1 SGAIFTFGKSKFAEN
16 IPSKFWLKNDKP
28 LYISCGDEHTALV
41 TGNGKLYMFGSNNWG
56 QLGLGTKTTVNKPTC
71 VKALKSEKVKLVAC
85 GRSHTLTYTGMYPNF
100 SFGIATKQFNSTLND
115 SKNRFSFGLLI
126 MEILNGFRNKSF
138 VSVDG
143 KLFMWGDNS
152 EGQIGLGEKSN
163 VCVPHLVDIRK
174 QISWVSCGYYH
185 SALVTA
191 GGELYTFGESENGK
205 LGLPS
210 EKLENTRVPKRV
222 PEISGKVI
230 LVACGGGHT
239 VALTDHNLYTF
250 GLGQFGQLGH
260 GTLIFESHKPKVVE
274 QLQNRN
280 VQFVECG
287 ENHTAVITD
296 NGLLYTFGDG
306 RHGKL
311 GLGDENFTNQFKPT
325 LCPRFIKYIVQS
337 VACGG
342 CHMLVLARPR
352 FHGSE
357 EDILHKDDVNKNPL
371 TDTNSELI
379 WNPSMPGV
387 LQRTLSARGRR
398 REREQSLSQSNWRTR
413 TLPPLGA
420 EHSSSSSLFTN
431 HTVPSTVLSDLHVGR
446 NLIDIIR
453 YLQPCSPSCLDEKQK
468 KPAEE
473 NSDDEI
479 DGKGLGDTM
488 DLLNVT
494 HVMSLNP
501 TDKTLILSPVHKEK
515 KKKKCCFFLN
525 PKISFSIKACLKRF
539 SITKKSKNEKG
550 HGKGGL
556 KQNNSNSQLLVPK
569 VAKAALKDQ
578 SHKLI
583 KLPSGVDLKKQG
595 GEKIVKSS
603 VSKGNLKKMRTGKEN
618 IKEKFQQPSSVTKVT
633 SAFSQKIRSPE
644 ILVNKEKDSKDNQR
658 ELKLVKVKSQAASAA
673 KPKSTSKGSKENLK
687 NDCGLKTDAFSAA
700 HSQETTACLKTPES
714 LGQAEKQKSKNVSK
728 NKPMNKGDYIVETK
742 EKKFLEEDSAAEDKR
757 DARKGRKEFLNDD
770 AEDKSTKSIG
780 EKKLEKEQ
788 RGLVKKKIINEMDH
802 YKLESNSRTE
812 SKEEEE
818 DEVGVTQEQDEE
830 SKENT
835 EGESECLDTEHESK
849 GKKLEAGS
857 LEDSEEENPEAG
869 SEEEESDD
877 EKGECN
883 LEINSQDAEKES
895 EEKSDAESADELD
908 EMEDE
913 TSEGE
918 EEDSVTENEDE
929 NSAEVEDEDEES
941 SEAEEENSE
950 IEEYADEEEEE
961 DDDND
966 SKIEGG
972 EEDEDSETEDGDKEE
987 SEASED
993 EEGSKIED
1001 EEESEEET
1009 DEEEVEEGEE
1019 EADEEEAE
1027 ESEDEEE
1034 EEENEEEE
1042 EDHENEEEEDEQ
1054 ENEEESG
1061 AEEDSDIEEDDDDDE
1076 TKEDETKEEEAKK
1089 KIQKGKKEQ
1098 QKSEHKGNTKKY
1110 DLKERKQKSGSQQ
1123 KTQSKQRLIN
1133 GSHNSD
1139 QFWNHV
1145 LPHYLTL
1152 N

>member
-1 SGAIFTFGKSKFAEN
+1 MAAEAEDEIPDSGAIFTFGKSKFAEN

-85 GRSHTLTYTGMYPNF
+85 GRSHTLTYT
-100 SFGIATKQFNSTLND
+100 
-115 SKNRFSFGLLI
+115 
-126 MEILNGFRNKSF
+126 

-431 HTVPSTVLSDLHVGR
+431 HTVPSTVLSDVHG
-446 NLIDIIR
+446 IDFPEFR
-453 YLQPCSPSCLDEKQK
+453 AANQNETSTVPSRTGMKNKGSAATEK

-515 KKKKCCFFLN
+515 
-525 PKISFSIKACLKRF
+525 
-539 SITKKSKNEKG
+539 KKSKNEKG

-757 DARKGRKEFLNDD
+757 DARKGRKEFLKQAALSIFSSSDD

>member
-1 SGAIFTFGKSKFAEN
+1 RCDSKDNVQNSGAIFTFGKSKFAEN

-85 GRSHTLTYTGMYPNF
+85 GRSHTLTYT
-100 SFGIATKQFNSTLND
+100 
-115 SKNRFSFGLLI
+115 
-126 MEILNGFRNKSF
+126 
-138 VSVDG
+138 VDG

-239 VALTDHNLYTF
+239 VALTEDHNLYTF

-398 REREQSLSQSNWRTR
+398 RERGGG
-413 TLPPLGA
+413 PPPPK
-420 EHSSSSSLFTN
+420 N
-431 HTVPSTVLSDLHVGR
+431 
-446 NLIDIIR
+446 
-453 YLQPCSPSCLDEKQK
+453 K
-468 KPAEE
+468 
-473 NSDDEI
+473 
-479 DGKGLGDTM
+479 
-488 DLLNVT
+488 
-494 HVMSLNP
+494 
-501 TDKTLILSPVHKEK
+501 
-515 KKKKCCFFLN
+515 FL
-525 PKISFSIKACLKRF
+525 PKITLKP
-539 SITKKSKNEKG
+539 I
-550 HGKGGL
+550 
-556 KQNNSNSQLLVPK
+556 VPFT
-569 VAKAALKDQ
+569 Q
-578 SHKLI
+578 S
-583 KLPSGVDLKKQG
+583 P
-595 GEKIVKSS
+595 
-603 VSKGNLKKMRTGKEN
+603 
-618 IKEKFQQPSSVTKVT
+618 
-633 SAFSQKIRSPE
+633 
-644 ILVNKEKDSKDNQR
+644 
-658 ELKLVKVKSQAASAA
+658 
-673 KPKSTSKGSKENLK
+673 
-687 NDCGLKTDAFSAA
+687 
-700 HSQETTACLKTPES
+700 
-714 LGQAEKQKSKNVSK
+714 
-728 NKPMNKGDYIVETK
+728 
-742 EKKFLEEDSAAEDKR
+742 
-757 DARKGRKEFLNDD
+757 NDD

-849 GKKLEAGS
+849 GKKLEA
-857 LEDSEEENPEAG
+857 
-869 SEEEESDD
+869 
-877 EKGECN
+877 
-883 LEINSQDAEKES
+883 EINSQDAEKES

-913 TSEGE
+913 TK
-918 EEDSVTENEDE
+918 NEDE

-1098 QKSEHKGNTKKY
+1098 QKSEHKETKSCSF
-1110 DLKERKQKSGSQQ
+1110 L
-1123 KTQSKQRLIN
+1123 
-1133 GSHNSD
+1133 
-1139 QFWNHV
+1139 
-1145 LPHYLTL
+1145 
-1152 N
+1152 